1 MEGVEAEDK
10 LLLEGARVIPFLNQ
24 ITCQWDITITSPHFF
39 LVLSFLTHRLL
50 TRAAM
55 GNFEFL
61 AFCHLPPSLPA
72 SQHIGSSSSTASS
85 DAYHPFHRCSSWWP
99 KLYGDN
105 CRLHCKYFFS
115 QSLLVATVSSLI
127 FSNYSE
133 RAHPSCPTWPQGLFQ
148 VTAYDSPV
156 CVSSFF
162 RHIYKSTGC
171 RHLVDFPSSLCP
183 HGVNS
188 LHDSSTPSLCILTHR
203 RQRAIKGGP
212 SPLNGILQGT
222 FISVSGVGIATMD

>member
-1 MEGVEAEDK
+1 MSV
-10 LLLEGARVIPFLNQ
+10 RHHYYISTFLPCAQ
-24 ITCQWDITITSPHFF
+24 FCHTQTSHKRSNGE
-39 LVLSFLTHRLL
+39 LWV
-50 TRAAM
+50 
-55 GNFEFL
+55 L
-61 AFCHLPPSLPA
+61 AFCHLLPSLPA

-85 DAYHPFHRCSSWWP
+85 DTYHPFHRCSSWWP

-115 QSLLVATVSSLI
+115 RSLLIMTVSSLI

-188 LHDSSTPSLCILTHR
+188 LHDSSTTSLCILTHR
-203 RQRAIKGGP
+203 RQRAIK
-212 SPLNGILQGT
+212 SYHCWMAFYRELL
-222 FISVSGVGIATMD
+222 